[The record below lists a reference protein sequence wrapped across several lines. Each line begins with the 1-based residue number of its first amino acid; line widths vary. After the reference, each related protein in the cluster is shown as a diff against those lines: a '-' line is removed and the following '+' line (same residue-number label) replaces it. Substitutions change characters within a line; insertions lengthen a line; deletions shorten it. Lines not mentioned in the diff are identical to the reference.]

1 MRIGTCIVWRPA
13 VSEWG
18 WTLTAAAHRLGL
30 DMIPTWVAPVEV
42 VESGYVSEASEDM
55 NHEASPNRMV
65 ALVEKG
71 SVSEASGDMN

>member
-18 WTLTAAAHRLGL
+18 WTLTAAAHRLGRSGY
-30 DMIPTWVAPVEV
+30 VEV

-55 NHEASPNRMV
+55 NHEARPNRMV